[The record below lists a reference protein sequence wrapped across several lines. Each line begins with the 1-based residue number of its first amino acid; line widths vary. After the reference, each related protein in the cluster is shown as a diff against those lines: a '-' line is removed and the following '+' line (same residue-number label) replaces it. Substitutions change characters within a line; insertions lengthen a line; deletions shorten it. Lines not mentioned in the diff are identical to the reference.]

1 VELHEVP
8 DRPQRPGVQPL
19 RAADQ
24 ARGDPR
30 RDRGIAGGA
39 GGLIPPCSA
48 PRSVGCSAGRPTR
61 RRLTASAR
69 ACSAIEADPIVGRFG
84 DLTIGVAEIDGRRWI
99 VRERDWHGWPDPP
112 RFAFFVLDQGEV
124 WAGTD
129 FDRWPSGWTW
139 PPEWERVGI
148 HL

>member
-1 VELHEVP
+1 M
-8 DRPQRPGVQPL
+8 L
-19 RAADQ
+19 RAPFG
-24 ARGDPR
+24 RLFGRKTDPTPPDGFGQSLLDDLRFATRFR
-30 RDRGIAGGA
+30 RCRKIEVAW
-39 GGLIPPCSA
+39 
-48 PRSVGCSAGRPTR
+48 RRPDDDE
-61 RRLTASAR
+61 AK
-69 ACSAIEADPIVGRFG
+69 AIEADPIVGRFG